1 MGKIRQRMQEQL
13 QLLGRSSA
21 TTETYLK
28 CSQRVVRFYR
38 RAPDQLTREEVR
50 SYLVHL
56 LQDCKLARSTFNTH
70 CYGLKFLFVHVL
82 ERPDLWPKIPFR
94 KPRKR
99 LPMVLSRGEVFAILL
114 QVHNIKHR
122 AMLATL
128 YATGIRLTELLHL
141 RLTDIDS
148 ERGMLRVEHG
158 KGGKQRYT
166 LLPKRLLKLLRTY
179 YRACKPT
186 DLLFPG
192 PAPDRPMSPSSLQH
206 VFRRCRKSAGV
217 TDKVTLHTLRHS
229 FATHLLEDGCDI
241 RNLQD
246 LLGHTHLQTTI
257 IYLHVTSHR
266 FRQLQS
272 PFETLG
278 PDLNPGPFKPDPQP

>member
-13 QLLGRSSA
+13 QLQGRSAA
-21 TTETYLK
+21 TMDTYLK
-28 CSQRVVRFYR
+28 CSQRLVRFYH
-38 RAPDQLTREEVR
+38 RAPDQLTCEEVR
-50 SYLVHL
+50 SYLLHL
-56 LQDCKLARSTFNTH
+56 LQECKLARSTFNTH
-70 CYGLKFLFVHVL
+70 CFGLKFLFVHVL

-94 KPRKR
+94 RPRKK
-99 LPMVLSRGEVFAILL
+99 LPVVLSRGEVYAILL
-114 QVHNIKHR
+114 QAVNLKHR

-141 RLTDIDS
+141 RIADIDS

-166 LLPKRLLKLLRTY
+166 LLPKRLLKLLRAY

-192 PAPDRPMSPSSLQH
+192 SIPGRPMSPSSLQY
-206 VFRRCRKSAGV
+206 VFRRCRKVASIPMRA
-217 TDKVTLHTLRHS
+217 TIHTLRHS

-241 RNLQD
+241 RSLQE
-246 LLGHTHLQTTI
+246 LLGHTNLQTTI

-266 FRQLQS
+266 LRQLHS
-272 PFETLG
+272 PFETLK
-278 PDLNPGPFKPDPQP
+278 PDSSPGPFEPDPQP

>member
-13 QLLGRSSA
+13 QLHGSSPA
-21 TTETYLK
+21 TIETYLK
-28 CSQRVVRFYR
+28 SSQRMVRFYR
-38 RAPDQLTREEVR
+38 RAPDQLTCDEVR

-56 LQDCKLARSTFNTH
+56 LRDCKLARSTFNTH
-70 CYGLKFLFVHVL
+70 CFGLRFLFVHVL
-82 ERPDLWPKIPFR
+82 ERPDLWPKFPFR
-94 KPRKR
+94 KPRRK
-99 LPMVLSRGEVFAILL
+99 LPVVLSRGEVFSTLFHA
-114 QVHNIKHR
+114 HNIKHR

-166 LLPKRLLKLLRTY
+166 LLPKRLLKLLRVY

-192 PAPDRPMSPSSLQH
+192 RAPDRPMSPSSLQY
-206 VFRRCRKSAGV
+206 VFRRCRRSAGLSEQA
-217 TDKVTLHTLRHS
+217 TIHTLRHS

-241 RNLQD
+241 RSLQD
-246 LLGHTHLQTTI
+246 LLGHTNLRTTM

-266 FRQLQS
+266 LRQLQS
-272 PFETLG
+272 PFETL
-278 PDLNPGPFKPDPQP
+278 KPDSGPGLFAPDP

>member
-13 QLLGRSSA
+13 QLLSRSPA
-21 TTETYLK
+21 TIETYLK
-28 CSQRVVRFYR
+28 SSQRLVRFYH
-38 RAPDQLTREEVR
+38 RAPDQLTSEEVR
-50 SYLVHL
+50 SYLLHL

-70 CYGLKFLFVHVL
+70 CFGLKFLFVQVL

-94 KPRKR
+94 KPRKK
-99 LPMVLSRGEVFAILL
+99 LPMVLSRGEVFATLL
-114 QVHNIKHR
+114 QAHNIKHR

-141 RLTDIDS
+141 RLTDIES

-192 PAPDRPMSPSSLQH
+192 RAPDCTMSPSSLQYA
-206 VFRRCRKSAGV
+206 FRRCRKLAGIKKLA
-217 TDKVTLHTLRHS
+217 TIHTLRHS

-241 RNLQD
+241 RSLQD
-246 LLGHTHLQTTI
+246 LLGHTNLRTTI

-266 FRQLQS
+266 LRQLHS
-272 PFETLG
+272 PFETL
-278 PDLNPGPFKPDPQP
+278 KPDPSPGLFESDPLP